1 MKVLGINTTKYMM
14 DLYAEKLQHTDE
26 GNQRDI
32 TCSLIGSLNSVKTSV
47 LPKLICRFNTIS
59 IKIPAVFVDINKLI
73 LKFIWKDKETRML
86 KQFWKSRTL
95 VEKYHYIDKDS
106 IVLVKGQMHR
116 SMERNRESRNR
127 LTQIWPIDYFTKVQ
141 WDRLSFQQMILE

>member
-1 MKVLGINTTKYMM
+1 MKVLGINKTKYMM

-26 GNQRDI
+26 GNQSDI
-32 TCSLIGSLNSVKTSV
+32 TCSPIGSLNSVKTSV
-47 LPKLICRFNTIS
+47 LPKLICRFTTIP
-59 IKIPAVFVDINKLI
+59 IKIPEVFVDINKLI
-73 LKFIWKDKETRML
+73 LKFIRKDKETRML

-106 IVLVKGQMHR
+106 VVLVKGQMHR

-127 LTQIWPIDYFTKVQ
+127 LTQKWPIDYFTKVQ
-141 WDRLSFQQMILE
+141 WERLSFQQMILE